1 QATDVLLAAIA
12 RSDGT
17 RRSVT
22 AELLGVK
29 LRDGPL
35 GSLALDAQGDPVRAM
50 VSVFRVSP
58 GGRVDGLP
66 FDYQD
71 SVLSTVLTPDVDLSK
86 AGAAR

>member
-1 QATDVLLAAIA
+1 
-12 RSDGT
+12 
-17 RRSVT
+17 VT

-58 GGRVDGLP
+58 GGRIDGLP

-86 AGAAR
+86 AGAVR

>member
-1 QATDVLLAAIA
+1 MLAAVA

-22 AELLGVK
+22 AELLGVR
-29 LRDGPL
+29 LEDGPL
-35 GSLALDAQGDPVRAM
+35 GKFTFDAQGDPVRPM

-58 GGRVDGLP
+58 GGHIDGLP

-71 SVLSTVLTPDVDLSK
+71 SVLFTVLTPDMDLAK
-86 AGAAR
+86 AGAAD